1 MRLMKRFMRAFFHLL
16 YHPFA
21 FAYDLVASAV
31 SFGKWNDW
39 TKEVI
44 PFIKGF
50 RILEIG
56 HGTGHLQHSLLD
68 LNLAPAAIDES
79 AQMGI
84 LAKRKLGTKHKLTR
98 GLAQQLPFTSD
109 CFDSV
114 IATFPTEYIFKAQ
127 TLSEIGRCLSDEGR
141 LIVMPAAWPKSGFLK
156 WLYKITGESP
166 ADGQT
171 SIILRI
177 SQPFIT
183 AGFETRIETV
193 ELQSVKLMII
203 VAHKKRI

>member
-1 MRLMKRFMRAFFHLL
+1 MLLIQRFMRAFFHLL

-21 FAYDLVASAV
+21 FVYDLVAAFV

-44 PFIKGF
+44 PFIKGT

-56 HGTGHLQHSLLD
+56 HGPGHLQRNLLNLD
-68 LNLAPAAIDES
+68 LAPVAIDES

-84 LAKRKLGTKHKLTR
+84 LAKRWVGTKHKLTR

-114 IATFPTEYIFKAQ
+114 VSTFPTEYIFNAR
-127 TLSEIGRCLSDEGR
+127 TLSEIGRCLSDGGR
-141 LIVMPAAWPKSGFLK
+141 LIVMPAAWPKSRFLK
-156 WLYKITGESP
+156 WLYQVTGESP
-166 ADGQT
+166 MDGQESYRLKIQT
-171 SIILRI
+171 
-177 SQPFIT
+177 PFT
-183 AGFETRIETV
+183 NAGFETKIETV
-193 ELQSVKLMII
+193 ELQSVKLMMI
-203 VAHKKRI
+203 VAHKKRK